1 MGKRVVW
8 GMIYLDTH
16 ILVWLYDGEIDL
28 LSDKAKKLI
37 EKNSLVISPIVKLEL
52 EYLHEIKRL
61 KDTAEKIFQYLNANI
76 GLELATDSFTDVV
89 NKSIKEKW
97 TRDPFDRIITA
108 HARFSSLKLLT
119 KDEKIHKHYNHAVW

>member
-1 MGKRVVW
+1 VVG

-16 ILVWLYDGEIDL
+16 ILVWLYDGEVDL

-61 KDTAEKIFQYLNANI
+61 KDNADKIFQYLNLNI

-108 HARFSSLKLLT
+108 HARLSSLKLLT